1 MKQKML
7 QRVKEANPDFFDEE
21 QWGEYGVIVEC
32 EVVEEGGVWVLHVET
47 GHGTLPVYSIDPSTC
62 DLSYLR
68 HR

>member
-1 MKQKML
+1 
-7 QRVKEANPDFFDEE
+7 
-21 QWGEYGVIVEC
+21 
-32 EVVEEGGVWVLHVET
+32 VWVLHVET